1 MENNQLQEKLEKL
14 LKAYAYY
21 FDVERDVEVEGG
33 SFPAVANYHFR
44 EENYVATRA
53 HTIYASEQ
61 HEYVY
66 FYLTEHL
73 DLAALQKE
81 IDLSREAGCK
91 RVAPHGE
98 HMFSYVTLVILADA
112 IDEDA
117 KRALKRYRYRKNFWL
132 TLHGWMEYRIAAME
146 TSSTTFLSNPAGREV
161 RKNLEQNFQSK
172 AK

>member
-1 MENNQLQEKLEKL
+1 MREKLEKL
-14 LKAYAYY
+14 LTAYAYY
-21 FDVERDVEVEGG
+21 FDVERDVKVEGG
-33 SFPAVANYHFR
+33 SFPAAADYHFR

-66 FYLTEHL
+66 FYMAELL
-73 DLAALQKE
+73 DLAALLKE
-81 IDLSREAGCK
+81 IDLSSEAGCK
-91 RVAPHGE
+91 RVIPHGE
-98 HMFSYVTLVILADA
+98 HMFSYVTLVILADT

-117 KRALKRYRYRKNFWL
+117 KKALKRYRYRKNFWL

-146 TSSTTFLSNPAGREV
+146 TSSMTFLSNPAGREV